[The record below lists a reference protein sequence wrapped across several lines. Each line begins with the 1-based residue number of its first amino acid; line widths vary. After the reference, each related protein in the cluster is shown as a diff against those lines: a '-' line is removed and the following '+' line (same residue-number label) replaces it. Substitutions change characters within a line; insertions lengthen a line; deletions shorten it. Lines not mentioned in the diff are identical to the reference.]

1 MKNNKKTKK
10 VILGVCMVLMIAL
23 VCGMGAMTYSKYIT
37 TADKGTQQATA
48 AKWGFVITANTD
60 NLFGT
65 DYTKAEGAS
74 SATVVTENGVAVK
87 ASSTGNVVAPG
98 TSGSMTIT
106 VNGSAEVRAKLT
118 ISMTNTSD
126 IFYDTYYPIK
136 WTTLKK
142 GTTATTYTKL
152 EDLSTAL
159 NETLTI
165 EAGSSEERNI
175 EISWAWAFDGQ
186 NDENDTMIGLLS
198 NGKTTTDKQYCK
210 TLKFDLAI
218 TVEQIQ

>member
-60 NLFGT
+60 NLFGKN
-65 DYTKAEGAS
+65 YTMAEGAS

-87 ASSTGNVVAPG
+87 ASSDGNVVAPG

-106 VNGSAEVRAKLT
+106 VNGSAEVRAQLT
-118 ISMTNTSD
+118 ISMTNMSD
-126 IFYDTYYPIK
+126 IFYDTYYPIQ
-136 WTTLKK
+136 WTLKK
-142 GTTATTYTKL
+142 GATTTTYTKL

-165 EAGSSEERNI
+165 EAGSSGERNI

-186 NDENDTMIGLLS
+186 NDENDTTIGLLS
-198 NGKTTTDKQYCK
+198 KGETTTDKQHCE